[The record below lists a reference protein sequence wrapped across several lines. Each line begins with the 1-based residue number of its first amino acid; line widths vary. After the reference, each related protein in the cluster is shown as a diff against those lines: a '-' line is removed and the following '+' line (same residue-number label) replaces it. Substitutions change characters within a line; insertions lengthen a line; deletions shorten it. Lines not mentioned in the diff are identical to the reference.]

1 GWSSSKAARSSE
13 TIGQGGTMRPWRHLA
28 FALSS
33 AWQSFWRNAA
43 VSLAAVLSIT
53 LILALAGVNLV
64 LGHALD
70 GILQTYEQRVAVMN
84 ISVQDNVP
92 LTSIDEFIT
101 RLRSDPRVVSVAFI
115 SKDEAFQRFAANP
128 SNRDIVA

>member
-1 GWSSSKAARSSE
+1 
-13 TIGQGGTMRPWRHLA
+13 MRPWRHLL

-43 VSLAAVLSIT
+43 VSLTAVISIT

-64 LGHALD
+64 LGHAL
-70 GILQTYEQRVAVMN
+70 GGVLQTYEQRVAVMN

-92 LTSIDEFIT
+92 LTTVDDFMNT
-101 RLRSDPRVVSVAFI
+101 LRHDAR
-115 SKDEAFQRFAANP
+115 
-128 SNRDIVA
+128 